1 MVGHL
6 YAVHAGKH
14 HIEKDHIE
22 LCIAGDLKS
31 GWAVK
36 SRGDRMKFLFQ
47 SFAQELCHGCFV
59 FYDKNPHWSR
69 YLDITPLA
77 ILTDSAQLSTLYLHA
92 PFASFSESFKVWRG

>member
-59 FYDKNPHWSR
+59 FYDKNPHRPR
-69 YLDITPLA
+69 YLNITTLA
-77 ILTDSAQLSTLYLHA
+77 ILTDLERLSTLYLHA
-92 PFASFSESFKVWRG
+92 TRASFSENFKVRRG